1 MGVVDPIDAHCRL
14 TVVADLPC
22 DVVGVAATWLVEE
35 GGGEVA
41 ELLVLV
47 A

>member
-1 MGVVDPIDAHCRL
+1 MGIVDPIDAHRWL
-14 TVVADLPC
+14 TVVADFPS
-22 DVVGVAATWLVEE
+22 DIVGVAATWLVEE